1 MNPDAVFGQPLG
13 AAPILPT
20 KLITRM
26 NDPGQPPQR
35 ERVAKA
41 LKELQQAAASIPA
54 GCNDHNLGH
63 LGLVVSDAEYTTKSN
78 GRPHVP
84 PANPGPSPTI
94 PAVANLD
101 QRDRAIRGCYIE
113 KGHYNLCEQ
122 VNTALK
128 NLLLDSIDAVYIN
141 HLEDDMLGFQPVTI
155 RQIID
160 SITDRYLKFNETQKE
175 ELEKQLEKQH
185 DGGPID
191 THIAIFNK
199 VFKAF
204 ETAGEPFTNKQK
216 VSKFYRSVRRFS
228 LAKKACED
236 WDDRPEAERTWANM
250 QSDLRD
256 WYDKKMANTT
266 TEAAGYHGA
275 NLASSASDD
284 PFLSRADLL
293 LADTTEALKTNQAMM
308 ANLAKKSN
316 EKDDA
321 IAKLRQEIASLKAEN
336 RVLREGRNHTGGSGG
351 YRGGG
356 QQNGAGHFPGQGPNL
371 NRQEKR
377 ELQSILPRGH
387 YCHTCG
393 YSSNHPSFECTC
405 KGPNHVDNATKFNP
419 CGGSSRRN

>member
-1 MNPDAVFGQPLG
+1 M
-13 AAPILPT
+13 
-20 KLITRM
+20 
-26 NDPGQPPQR
+26 
-35 ERVAKA
+35 
-41 LKELQQAAASIPA
+41 
-54 GCNDHNLGH
+54 
-63 LGLVVSDAEYTTKSN
+63 
-78 GRPHVP
+78 
-84 PANPGPSPTI
+84 
-94 PAVANLD
+94 
-101 QRDRAIRGCYIE
+101 
-113 KGHYNLCEQ
+113 
-122 VNTALK
+122 
-128 NLLLDSIDAVYIN
+128 
-141 HLEDDMLGFQPVTI
+141 
-155 RQIID
+155 
-160 SITDRYLKFNETQKE
+160 
-175 ELEKQLEKQH
+175 
-185 DGGPID
+185 
-191 THIAIFNK
+191 
-199 VFKAF
+199 
-204 ETAGEPFTNKQK
+204 
-216 VSKFYRSVRRFS
+216 RRFS

-250 QSDLRD
+250 QSDFRD

-266 TEAAGYHGA
+266 TEAAGHHGA

-293 LADTTEALKTNQAMM
+293 LADATEAFKTNQAMM

-316 EKDDA
+316 EKDDT

-336 RVLREGRNHTGGSGG
+336 SVLREGRNHTGGSGG

-405 KGPNHVDNATKFNP
+405 KGPNHVDNATKYNP

>member
-1 MNPDAVFGQPLG
+1 M
-13 AAPILPT
+13 T
-20 KLITRM
+20 
-26 NDPGQPPQR
+26 
-35 ERVAKA
+35 E
-41 LKELQQAAASIPA
+41 
-54 GCNDHNLGH
+54 HNLGH
-63 LGLVVSDAEYTTKSN
+63 LGLVVSDAEHTTKSN

-101 QRDRAIRGCYIE
+101 QRDRAIRGHCIE
-113 KGHYNLCEQ
+113 KGHCNLHEQ

-128 NLLLDSIDAVYIN
+128 NLLDSIDSVYIN

-191 THIAIFNK
+191 THIAMFNK

-250 QSDLRD
+250 QSDFRD
-256 WYDKKMANTT
+256 WHDKKMANTT
-266 TEAAGYHGA
+266 TEAAGCHGA

-293 LADTTEALKTNQAMM
+293 LADATEALKTNQAMM

-316 EKDDA
+316 EKDDT

-336 RVLREGRNHTGGSGG
+336 RVLREGRNHAGGSGG
-351 YRGGG
+351 CRGGG

-371 NRQEKR
+371 
-377 ELQSILPRGH
+377 
-387 YCHTCG
+387 
-393 YSSNHPSFECTC
+393 
-405 KGPNHVDNATKFNP
+405 
-419 CGGSSRRN
+419 

>member
-1 MNPDAVFGQPLG
+1 MSPDAVFGQPLG

-26 NDPGQPPQR
+26 NDHPGQPPQR

-41 LKELQQAAASIPA
+41 LNELQQAAASIPA
-54 GCNDHNLGH
+54 GCNDHDLGH
-63 LGLVVSDAEYTTKSN
+63 SGLVVSDAECTTKSN

-101 QRDRAIRGCYIE
+101 QRDRAIRGCHIE
-113 KGHYNLCEQ
+113 KGHYNLYEQ

-160 SITDRYLKFNETQKE
+160 SITDRCLKFNETQKE
-175 ELEKQLEKQH
+175 ELEKQLEKEH

-191 THIAIFNK
+191 THIAMFNK

-250 QSDLRD
+250 QSDFRD
-256 WYDKKMANTT
+256 WCDKKRWPIPPPKRQDIMARIWPHRPRTI
-266 TEAAGYHGA
+266 HF
-275 NLASSASDD
+275 
-284 PFLSRADLL
+284 FLEPISFWLMPPKPSR
-293 LADTTEALKTNQAMM
+293 
-308 ANLAKKSN
+308 
-316 EKDDA
+316 
-321 IAKLRQEIASLKAEN
+321 
-336 RVLREGRNHTGGSGG
+336 
-351 YRGGG
+351 
-356 QQNGAGHFPGQGPNL
+356 P
-371 NRQEKR
+371 
-377 ELQSILPRGH
+377 
-387 YCHTCG
+387 
-393 YSSNHPSFECTC
+393 
-405 KGPNHVDNATKFNP
+405 TKP
-419 CGGSSRRN
+419 

>member
-41 LKELQQAAASIPA
+41 LKELQQAAAASIPA
-54 GCNDHNLGH
+54 GCNDDHNLGH

-101 QRDRAIRGCYIE
+101 QGDRAIRGHYIE
-113 KGHYNLCEQ
+113 KGHYNLYEQ
-122 VNTALK
+122 KSTRRSRISSSTRSTPST
-128 NLLLDSIDAVYIN
+128 SIISKMTCS
-141 HLEDDMLGFQPVTI
+141 EGGI
-155 RQIID
+155 REAAREAARRG
-160 SITDRYLKFNETQKE
+160 T
-175 ELEKQLEKQH
+175 
-185 DGGPID
+185 PID
-191 THIAIFNK
+191 THIAMFNK

-250 QSDLRD
+250 QSDFRD
-256 WYDKKMANTT
+256 WCDKKMANAT
-266 TEAAGYHGA
+266 TEAAGCHGA

-316 EKDDA
+316 EKDGT

-336 RVLREGRNHTGGSGG
+336 RVLREGRNHAGGSGG

-387 YCHTCG
+387 CCHKCG

-405 KGPNHVDNATKFNP
+405 KGPNHVDNATKYNP

>member
-1 MNPDAVFGQPLG
+1 M
-13 AAPILPT
+13 
-20 KLITRM
+20 
-26 NDPGQPPQR
+26 
-35 ERVAKA
+35 
-41 LKELQQAAASIPA
+41 
-54 GCNDHNLGH
+54 
-63 LGLVVSDAEYTTKSN
+63 
-78 GRPHVP
+78 
-84 PANPGPSPTI
+84 
-94 PAVANLD
+94 
-101 QRDRAIRGCYIE
+101 
-113 KGHYNLCEQ
+113 
-122 VNTALK
+122 
-128 NLLLDSIDAVYIN
+128 
-141 HLEDDMLGFQPVTI
+141 
-155 RQIID
+155 
-160 SITDRYLKFNETQKE
+160 
-175 ELEKQLEKQH
+175 
-185 DGGPID
+185 
-191 THIAIFNK
+191 
-199 VFKAF
+199 
-204 ETAGEPFTNKQK
+204 
-216 VSKFYRSVRRFS
+216 RRFS

-250 QSDLRD
+250 QSDFRD

-405 KGPNHVDNATKFNP
+405 KGPNHVDNATKYIP

>member
-20 KLITRM
+20 KLITRV

-54 GCNDHNLGH
+54 GCNDHDLGH
-63 LGLVVSDAEYTTKSN
+63 LGLVVSDAECTTKSN

-101 QRDRAIRGCYIE
+101 QQRDRAIRGHCIE
-113 KGHYNLCEQ
+113 KGHCNLYEQ

-191 THIAIFNK
+191 THIATFNK
-199 VFKAF
+199 VFKAANPSPTSKRSPSS
-204 ETAGEPFTNKQK
+204 TAPCAGSHWQRRHARTGTTDRRPNARGPTCSRTSAIGVIRRWPTPPPKRQDIMARIWPHRPRTIHFFLEPISFWLMPPKP
-216 VSKFYRSVRRFS
+216 S
-228 LAKKACED
+228 
-236 WDDRPEAERTWANM
+236 RP
-250 QSDLRD
+250 
-256 WYDKKMANTT
+256 
-266 TEAAGYHGA
+266 
-275 NLASSASDD
+275 
-284 PFLSRADLL
+284 
-293 LADTTEALKTNQAMM
+293 
-308 ANLAKKSN
+308 
-316 EKDDA
+316 
-321 IAKLRQEIASLKAEN
+321 
-336 RVLREGRNHTGGSGG
+336 
-351 YRGGG
+351 
-356 QQNGAGHFPGQGPNL
+356 
-371 NRQEKR
+371 
-377 ELQSILPRGH
+377 
-387 YCHTCG
+387 
-393 YSSNHPSFECTC
+393 
-405 KGPNHVDNATKFNP
+405 TKP
-419 CGGSSRRN
+419 

>member
-1 MNPDAVFGQPLG
+1 MTQDN
-13 AAPILPT
+13 LPNASVLP
-20 KLITRM
+20 KRSRR
-26 NDPGQPPQR
+26 NFN
-35 ERVAKA
+35 K
-41 LKELQQAAASIPA
+41 QAAASIPA

-63 LGLVVSDAEYTTKSN
+63 LGLVVSDAECTTKSN

-94 PAVANLD
+94 PAVANSLD

-128 NLLLDSIDAVYIN
+128 NLLDSIDAVYIN

-160 SITDRYLKFNETQKE
+160 SIADRYLKFNETQKE
-175 ELEKQLEKQH
+175 ELEKQLEKQC

-191 THIAIFNK
+191 AHIAMFNK

-216 VSKFYRSVRRFS
+216 VSKFCRSVRRFS

-250 QSDLRD
+250 QSDFRD
-256 WYDKKMANTT
+256 WHDKKMANAT
-266 TEAAGYHGA
+266 TEAAGCHGA

-293 LADTTEALKTNQAMM
+293 LADATEALKTNQAMM

-321 IAKLRQEIASLKAEN
+321 IAKLRQEVASLKAEN
-336 RVLREGRNHTGGSGG
+336 
-351 YRGGG
+351 RGGG

-387 YCHTCG
+387 CCHTCG
-393 YSSNHPSFECTC
+393 CSSNHPSFECTC
-405 KGPNHVDNATKFNP
+405 KGPNHVDNATKCNP